1 MRLTLGQSLFQKS
14 EEFFFLFFFFF
25 SLLLLLLFCG
35 KDGGIDFAI
44 IVFDDECDEE
54 EAV

>member
-14 EEFFFLFFFFF
+14 EEFFFFFFFFF
-25 SLLLLLLFCG
+25 SLLLFCG
-35 KDGGIDFAI
+35 KNGGIDFAI
-44 IVFDDECDEE
+44 IIFDDECDEE